1 MHKDYE
7 TLRSVSVL
15 IAKKTAEMAKTTS
28 RALDLLSMLQS
39 HRQWSGA
46 ELAERIQVTGRTLR
60 RDVERLRE
68 LGYRIDATRG
78 SAGGYRLVA
87 GSRLPPLLLN
97 DDEAVTI
104 AIGLRTAATQG
115 IVDGEQTSLSALA
128 KFEQVLP
135 SGLRERVNALVDYVR
150 PQTSRTEPV
159 SSELLGQL
167 ALACRDHERVR
178 FHYVSVN
185 AVESSRRVDPHS
197 LVAADRHWFLV
208 CWDLDRDN
216 WRTFR
221 VDRVSQLLRTGV
233 RFSAHKLP
241 AADAAEF
248 VAGAAASVRKRFAAD
263 VIIRL
268 PIESMRERFG
278 VWAKD
283 AVAVDDASTRW
294 PISGE
299 SFETMLYSIMWVPA
313 GVQYELRG
321 SPEFLAFAREAA
333 ERMRAAVPADS

>member
-1 MHKDYE
+1 M
-7 TLRSVSVL
+7 
-15 IAKKTAEMAKTTS
+15 KKAEEMAATTS
-28 RALDLLSMLQS
+28 RALDLLSLLQS

-46 ELAERIQVTGRTLR
+46 ELAERLQVTARTLR
-60 RDVERLRE
+60 RDIERLRE

-87 GSRLPPLLLN
+87 GSQLPPLLLN
-97 DDEAVTI
+97 DEEAVTI

-135 SGLRERVNALVDYVR
+135 SGLRERVNALADYVR
-150 PQTSRTEPV
+150 PQPSRTEPV

-167 ALACRDHERVR
+167 ALACRDGERVR
-178 FHYVSVN
+178 FHYVSAN
-185 AVESSRRVDPHS
+185 GVESRRRVDPHS

-208 CWDLDRDN
+208 CWDLDRED

-221 VDRVSQLLRTGV
+221 IDRVSRLLRTGV
-233 RFSAHKLP
+233 RSSARKLP

-248 VAGAAASVRKRFAAD
+248 VAAAAASIRKRFTAD
-263 VIIRL
+263 VIIHL
-268 PIESMRERFG
+268 PIESMRKRFG
-278 VWAKD
+278 VWSND
-283 AVAVDDASTRW
+283 AVAVDDESTRW
-294 PISGE
+294 PITGE

-313 GVQYELRG
+313 GVRYELRG

-333 ERMRAAVPADS
+333 ERMREAVNAHA